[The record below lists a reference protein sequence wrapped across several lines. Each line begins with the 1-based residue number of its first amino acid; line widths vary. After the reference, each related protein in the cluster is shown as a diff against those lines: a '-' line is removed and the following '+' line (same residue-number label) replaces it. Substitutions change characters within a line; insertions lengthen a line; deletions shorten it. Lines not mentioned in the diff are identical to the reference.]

1 MNVIY
6 KITYPNGKIFIGQ
19 DRRDSISYFGR
30 ADNDLIATDLPREER
45 NSPAVTHDILWES
58 ETASQAELT
67 QKEVEFIKLYSS
79 NDPLIG
85 YNQWPRFAKV

>member
-6 KITYPNGKIFIGQ
+6 KITYPNGKIYIGQ
-19 DRRDSISYFGR
+19 DRRDSISYFGG

-45 NSPAVTHDILWES
+45 HSPAVTHDILWES
-58 ETASQAELT
+58 ETASQSELT
-67 QKEVEFIKLYSS
+67 QKELEFIKLYSS

-85 YNQWPRFAKV
+85 YNQWPRFVKA